1 MKMIDCVANRI
12 LELCRERNLAVNAL
26 ALVMNVRKYLR
37 MGGGSHAQG
46 MLAILEAARRF
57 ECEAEQMTGYSGAE
71 KLQYVLSRLR
81 VFTADMGY
89 PYDEEALRAAVESD
103 IAFSKEVNADK
114 SERLE

>member
-1 MKMIDCVANRI
+1 MSFLEWLAQNWEIVCVCFG
-12 LELCRERNLAVNAL
+12 LVVNAL
-26 ALVMNVRKYLR
+26 ALTMNIRKYLHI
-37 MGGGSHAQG
+37 GGACTTQG

-57 ECEAEQMTGYSGAE
+57 ECEAELMTGYSGAE

-89 PYDEEALRAAVESD
+89 PYDEEALRSTVEAD
-103 IAFSKEVNADK
+103 IAFSKAVNADK